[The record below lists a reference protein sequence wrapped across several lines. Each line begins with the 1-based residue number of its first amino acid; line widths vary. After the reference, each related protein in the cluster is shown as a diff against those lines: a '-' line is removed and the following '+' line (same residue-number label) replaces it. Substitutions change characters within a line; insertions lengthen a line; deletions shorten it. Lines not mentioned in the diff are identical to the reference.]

1 MGARPAYGD
10 MEGGRRQA
18 GFTLVELL
26 VAMTLLAFLS
36 ITLFGGLRFGARSW
50 EAVVGSSAER
60 DAIASTQTFLR
71 DRLGQLTLPG
81 AAGRRRLA
89 AAASTDADAGA
100 ADLER
105 GPERLEFTAPW
116 LSALSLGG
124 LYRFTLWH
132 EDIGDGRLMLRW
144 QPAEADPDALEE
156 LGDLAGERILLDG
169 VAEFSLSYYGAPDED
184 AEPEWLDQWENP
196 DAPPLLVRVDLAF
209 ADARRVWPVFIVA
222 PKF

>member
-1 MGARPAYGD
+1 MGVQRAYRD

-50 EAVVGSSAER
+50 EAVVDSSAER

-81 AAGRRRLA
+81 PAGRRLIDDDGRL
-89 AAASTDADAGA
+89 DG
-100 ADLER
+100 
-105 GPERLEFTAPW
+105 GPDRLEFTAPW

-124 LYRFTLWH
+124 LYRFTLWR
-132 EDIGDGRLMLRW
+132 EDAGDGRLMLSW
-144 QPAEADPDALEE
+144 APAEADPDALEE
-156 LGDLAGERILLDG
+156 LGDLAGERVLLDG
-169 VAEFSLSYYGAPDED
+169 VAEFALSYYGAADE
-184 AEPEWLDQWENP
+184 ETQPEWLDQWEGP
-196 DAPPLLVRVDLAF
+196 APPPLLVRIDLAF
-209 ADARRVWPVFIVA
+209 ADARRVWPDFVVA

>member
-1 MGARPAYGD
+1 MGERRTYRD
-10 MEGGRRQA
+10 IEGGRRQA

-36 ITLFGGLRFGARSW
+36 IALFGGLRFGARSW
-50 EAVVGSSAER
+50 EAVVDSSTER
-60 DAIASTQTFLR
+60 DHIVSTQNFLR

-81 AAGRRRLA
+81 PAGPRRL
-89 AAASTDADAGA
+89 DDDGR
-100 ADLER
+100 LEG

-132 EDIGDGRLMLRW
+132 EDTGKGRLMLRW
-144 QPAEADPDALEE
+144 QPAEADPDALDE
-156 LGDLAGERILLDG
+156 LGDLAGERVLLDG
-169 VAEFSLSYYGAPDED
+169 IAGFALSYYGAADE
-184 AEPEWLDQWENP
+184 ETELEWLDQWESP
-196 DAPPLLVRVDLAF
+196 GAPPRLVRIDLAF
-209 ADARRVWPVFIVA
+209 ADARLVWPDFVVA

>member
-1 MGARPAYGD
+1 MGARQAYRNK
-10 MEGGRRQA
+10 EGRRRQA

-50 EAVVGSSAER
+50 EAVVDSSAER
-60 DAIASTQTFLR
+60 DHIASTQTFLR
-71 DRLGQLTLPG
+71 DRLGQLTRPG
-81 AAGRRRLA
+81 PAGPRRL
-89 AAASTDADAGA
+89 DDEGRL
-100 ADLER
+100 DG
-105 GPERLEFTAPW
+105 GPERLEFIAPW

-132 EDIGDGRLMLRW
+132 EDTGDGRLMLSW

>member
-1 MGARPAYGD
+1 MGVLRAYRDIG
-10 MEGGRRQA
+10 GGRRQA

-50 EAVVGSSAER
+50 EAVVDSSAER
-60 DAIASTQTFLR
+60 DHIASTQTFLR

-81 AAGRRRLA
+81 PAGLRQSDDDWRIDGEPDRV
-89 AAASTDADAGA
+89 
-100 ADLER
+100 
-105 GPERLEFTAPW
+105 EFIAPW

-132 EDIGDGRLMLRW
+132 EDTGDGRLMLRW
-144 QPAEADPDALEE
+144 QPAGADPDALEE
-156 LGDLAGERILLDG
+156 LGDLAGQRVLLDG
-169 VAEFSLSYYGAPDED
+169 VAEFSLSYYGAADED
-184 AEPEWLDQWENP
+184 AEPEWLDQWESP
-196 DAPPLLVRVDLAF
+196 GAPPRLVRVELAF
-209 ADARRVWPVFIVA
+209 ADARRVWPGFVVA

>member
-1 MGARPAYGD
+1 MGARRENRNL
-10 MEGGRRQA
+10 EGTRRQA

-50 EAVVGSSAER
+50 EAVVDSSAER
-60 DAIASTQTFLR
+60 DRIASTQTFLR

-81 AAGRRRLA
+81 PARLRQIDAEGRL
-89 AAASTDADAGA
+89 DG
-100 ADLER
+100 
-105 GPERLEFTAPW
+105 GPDRVEFIAPW

-132 EDIGDGRLMLRW
+132 DDTGNGRLMLRW
-144 QPAEADPDALEE
+144 APAEADPDALEE
-156 LGDLAGERILLDG
+156 LGDLAGVRVLLDG
-169 VAEFSLSYYGAPDED
+169 VAAFSLSYYGAADGD
-184 AEPEWLDQWENP
+184 AEPEWLDRWESP
-196 DAPPLLVRVDLAF
+196 GAPPQLVRVDLAF
-209 ADARRVWPVFIVA
+209 ADARLVWPVFIVA

>member
-1 MGARPAYGD
+1 MGARRAYRGI
-10 MEGGRRQA
+10 EGARRQA

-36 ITLFGGLRFGARSW
+36 IALFGGLRFGARSW
-50 EAVVGSSAER
+50 EAVVDSSAER
-60 DAIASTQTFLR
+60 DRIASTQTFLR

-81 AAGRRRLA
+81 PAGLGNF
-89 AAASTDADAGA
+89 DADGRL
-100 ADLER
+100 DG
-105 GPERLEFTAPW
+105 GPERLEFIAPW

-132 EDIGDGRLMLRW
+132 EDTGNGRLMLRW

-156 LGDLAGERILLDG
+156 LGDLAGERVLLDG
-169 VAEFSLSYYGAPDED
+169 VSEFSLSYYGAADED
-184 AEPEWLDQWENP
+184 AEPEWFDQWENP
-196 DAPPLLVRVDLAF
+196 GAPPRLVRVDLAF
-209 ADARRVWPVFIVA
+209 ADARRVWPVFVVA

>member
-1 MGARPAYGD
+1 MGARRAYRD
-10 MEGGRRQA
+10 LEGGRRQA

-50 EAVVGSSAER
+50 EAVVDSSAER
-60 DAIASTQTFLR
+60 DHIASTQTFLR
-71 DRLGQLTLPG
+71 DRLGQLTRPG
-81 AAGRRRLA
+81 PAGPRRL
-89 AAASTDADAGA
+89 DDEGRL
-100 ADLER
+100 DG
-105 GPERLEFTAPW
+105 GPERLEFIAPW

-132 EDIGDGRLMLRW
+132 EDTGDGRLMLSW

-184 AEPEWLDQWENP
+184 AEPEWLDRWESP
-196 DAPPLLVRVDLAF
+196 GAPPRLVRVDLAF

>member
-1 MGARPAYGD
+1 MGARRAYRD
-10 MEGGRRQA
+10 LEGGRRQA

-50 EAVVGSSAER
+50 EAVVDSSAER
-60 DAIASTQTFLR
+60 DHIASTQTFLR

-81 AAGRRRLA
+81 PAGRRR
-89 AAASTDADAGA
+89 SDADGGL
-100 ADLER
+100 DG
-105 GPERLEFTAPW
+105 GPERVEFVAPW

-132 EDIGDGRLMLRW
+132 EDTGDGRLMLSW

-184 AEPEWLDQWENP
+184 AEPEWLDQWESP
-196 DAPPLLVRVDLAF
+196 GAPPRLVRVDLAF

>member
-1 MGARPAYGD
+1 MGARPAHGD

-71 DRLGQLTLPG
+71 DRLGQLTRPG
-81 AAGRRRLA
+81 PAGRRRLA
-89 AAASTDADAGA
+89 NDADADDAG
-100 ADLER
+100 LER
-105 GPERLEFTAPW
+105 GPERLEFVAPW

-132 EDIGDGRLMLRW
+132 EDTGDGRLMLSW
-144 QPAEADPDALEE
+144 QPAEADPEALDE
-156 LGDLAGERILLDG
+156 LGDLAGERVLLDG
-169 VAEFSLSYYGAPDED
+169 VTGLRLSYYGAVDEGD
-184 AEPEWLDQWENP
+184 EPEWLDQWESP
-196 DAPPLLVRVDLAF
+196 GTPPRLVRVDLAF
-209 ADARRVWPVFIVA
+209 SDARLVWPVFVVA